1 MAGWLKIIKR
11 KHDSRTGHIIE
22 NRVTLLLVRNS
33 SWNALDCFWFWGMP
47 WSQELSVLPE
57 LSPLVLH
64 TWKMNHIFPASFAEH
79 VCNPAKPLC
88 QTMFSLCGYFCL
100 HHPSQRQHQ
109 YLWFLLLF
117 SSPSPLHCPTLHIK
131 LQLKSAYKVDLQL
144 STEQYSPTPA
154 TSIFPQT
161 RKHRS
166 FRNLVTLH
174 TFQAAKGIGVS
185 LLGCSWHGESQLL
198 LTQNKI
204 TVFLSS
210 ARTTVSSQRSPQQSR
225 NPQWLTR
232 KTRKYSIL

>member
-22 NRVTLLLVRNS
+22 NWVTLFLVRNS

-79 VCNPAKPLC
+79 VCNPAKTLC

-144 STEQYSPTPA
+144 NRTVFPHPSHFHFSPNQKT
-154 TSIFPQT
+154 
-161 RKHRS
+161 
-166 FRNLVTLH
+166 
-174 TFQAAKGIGVS
+174 
-185 LLGCSWHGESQLL
+185 SQLQEFSDSAHISGSKRHRDFFARMFL
-198 LTQNKI
+198 AWWKSASADPEQDHC
-204 TVFLSS
+204 VFI
-210 ARTTVSSQRSPQQSR
+210 QC
-225 NPQWLTR
+225 
-232 KTRKYSIL
+232 KDHCE